1 MIVDSAAAFRLAR
14 PLSYWS
20 RRDVFAH
27 LRAAGVPEA
36 VRERLYGMTT
46 PELRLAVLS
55 CDTGCLRGDLRE
67 DGSMVRLTPWHLDA
81 AKIRELSTAS
91 AKTRS
96 PSAYICEAQKSPSA
110 ITAVLTDEEAEA

>member
-1 MIVDSAAAFRLAR
+1 MIVDSAAVMRLAR

-36 VRERLYGMTT
+36 VRERLYGMST

-96 PSAYICEAQKSPSA
+96 AAAYISEAQKTPSA